1 MPDRKD
7 GEQPDPTEE
16 EERIS
21 REPGKDFKL
30 DPMGETQQHSSEG
43 HE

>member
-7 GEQPDPTEE
+7 GEQPTPTEE

-21 REPGKDFKL
+21 REPGKDFEM
-30 DPMGETQQHSSEG
+30 DPKGEEPGHSSDEK
-43 HE
+43 